1 MATMEVMRAVEAS
14 AFERDQQEFALGDTL
29 DIKTGLI
36 LAGVTFLA
44 ILTGDLMKSTGVSHV
59 EVFATIKGVAPINS
73 AFVRW
78 IALFISLLAIVGA
91 GIFSVLVLIPRNYD
105 REPVPTKYLSWI
117 KETEE
122 YRAKYPEAGVEPITA
137 EKLIAK
143 RVENALSNIQKNI
156 KHNKRKSSLMFI
168 AFNFMVVSLAMNLF
182 TLAMRLF

>member
-1 MATMEVMRAVEAS
+1 MATMEVMHAVESS

-59 EVFATIKGVAPINS
+59 EVLATIKGSAPINS
-73 AFVRW
+73 AFVQW
-78 IALFISLLAIVGA
+78 VAQFVSVLAIIGS
-91 GIFSVLVLIPRNYD
+91 GIYSVLVLIPRNYD
-105 REPVPTKYLSWI
+105 REPVPSKYLTWI
-117 KETEE
+117 QETEA
-122 YRAKYPEAGVEPITA
+122 YREKYPEEKAEPVTA

-143 RVENALSNIQKNI
+143 RVENAIANIQTNI
-156 KHNKRKSSLMFI
+156 AHNKRKSSLMFI
-168 AFNFMVVSLAMNLF
+168 AFNFMAVSLAANLF